1 MGIITMKS
9 IYLSKK
15 DVARKLGISS
25 STVNRWA
32 KGGIIPMPFSLGPNK
47 VTWDEHELDEVI
59 NLRKKENRGF
69 LGNKPKNQ

>member
-1 MGIITMKS
+1 MGTIIMKS

-32 KGGIIPMPFSLGPNK
+32 KCGIIPMPFSLGPNK
-47 VTWDEHELDEVI
+47 VTWDENEIDEVI
-59 NLRKKENRGF
+59 NFRKKENRGF
-69 LGNKPKNQ
+69 LGHKPKSQ

>member
-1 MGIITMKS
+1 MGTIIMRS

-32 KGGIIPMPFSLGPNK
+32 KSGIIPMPFSLGPNK

-59 NLRKKENRGF
+59 NLRKKENRGS